1 MKEAEVGK
9 SESQLLLVKLHLL
22 THHRSK
28 LSVQDVE
35 PVDLSRVSEHL
46 LQLVKS
52 RKILPTRS
60 GVVVVSSLSV
70 GERLEDGERRLGVA
84 QAEPGSRPGLEFNAG
99 VNVPHEGS
107 DGVLLALLGL
117 ELD

>member
-70 GERLEDGERRLGVA
+70 GERLEDGKRRLGVA

-99 VNVPHEGS
+99 VNIPHEGS